1 MAGRLVHRVAIVTGI
16 SRGIGRA
23 IAKSYG
29 AEGATVYGVSR
40 DPASGHPV
48 VEEIRAAGGQAHFLR
63 CDVSVPTDI
72 DAVATA
78 VLDREGRIDILVN
91 NAALQRPGTILETS
105 IEDFESIIN
114 TNLRGTWLF
123 CRAVLPG
130 MIERRSGVI
139 VNVSSVLGLV
149 SDPTVAIYST
159 TKAAILNLTR
169 AVAATYGPVGVR
181 ANAICPGDVNTEI
194 NLEYLRSQPDPD
206 GFRARLEREYP
217 LRRFAEPEEIARIAV
232 FLGSSDAS
240 FMTGSAVVADGGVM
254 SRFYEV

>member
-1 MAGRLVHRVAIVTGI
+1 
-16 SRGIGRA
+16 
-23 IAKSYG
+23 
-29 AEGATVYGVSR
+29 
-40 DPASGHPV
+40 
-48 VEEIRAAGGQAHFLR
+48 
-63 CDVSVPTDI
+63 
-72 DAVATA
+72 
-78 VLDREGRIDILVN
+78 
-91 NAALQRPGTILETS
+91 
-105 IEDFESIIN
+105 
-114 TNLRGTWLF
+114 
-123 CRAVLPG
+123 

-194 NLEYLRSQPDPD
+194 NLEYLRRQPDPG